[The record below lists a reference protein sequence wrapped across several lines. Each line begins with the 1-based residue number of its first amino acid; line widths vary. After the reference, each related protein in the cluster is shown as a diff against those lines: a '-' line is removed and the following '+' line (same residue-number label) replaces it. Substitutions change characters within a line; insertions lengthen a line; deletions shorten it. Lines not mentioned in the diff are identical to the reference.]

1 MLAKDEGDV
10 ARLRTVLYTI
20 CESLR
25 AIAVLHHAVMP
36 KATTSLWEQLG
47 ADVAIGRLV
56 DQDVTDAGR
65 WGQLPVGTSVTK
77 GANLFPRIE
86 ETAS

>member
-1 MLAKDEGDV
+1 MLYSV
-10 ARLRTVLYTI
+10 

-36 KATTSLWEQLG
+36 KATASLWEQLG
-47 ADVAIGRLV
+47 ADVALGRLV
-56 DQDVTDAGR
+56 DQRVTDTGR
-65 WGQLPVGTSVTK
+65 WGQLPVGTTVTK
-77 GANLFPRIE
+77 GANLFPRLE